1 MTKKKVSF
9 DIDQKL
15 LSDIKS
21 LCKIKD
27 IKLADFFR
35 EASLK
40 KLENEEVFMTIL
52 VPHNG
57 KIEKFT
63 VEKRKYDIDLFEA
76 SEIMKINVD
85 AKCEGV
91 IRFSFSQN
99 NKDDLKG
106 IDALIAENYDKKIA
120 FYTTEKYC

>member
-15 LSDIKS
+15 LTDIKS

-35 EASLK
+35 DASLR
-40 KLENEEVFMTIL
+40 KLENEEIYMTIL
-52 VPHNG
+52 VPTNG

-63 VEKRKYDIDLFEA
+63 VEKRNYEIDIFEA
-76 SEIMKINVD
+76 SQEMKINVD

-91 IRFSFSQN
+91 IRMKDAAGESRIDKMIMESQ
-99 NKDDLKG
+99 
-106 IDALIAENYDKKIA
+106 DKKIA